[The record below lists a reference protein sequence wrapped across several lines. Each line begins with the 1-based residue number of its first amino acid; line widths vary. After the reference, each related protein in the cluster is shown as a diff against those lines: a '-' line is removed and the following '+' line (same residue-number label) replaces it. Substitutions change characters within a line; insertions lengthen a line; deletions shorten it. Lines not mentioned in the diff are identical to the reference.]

1 MIRKKPSYI
10 FIFILSILITTS
22 ISSISQATSL
32 KQIKYKTSDGTL
44 ITAYMMRPK
53 RKGRFPAIVALHGC
67 SGLKK
72 NKFELLSRHQDWGE
86 RLVQWGYVVLFPD
99 SYGSRNV
106 RSLCK
111 TKRRLVTYEDR
122 ILDARSAKNWL
133 DRQRY
138 VNSKNI
144 NLLGWSEG
152 AGTILRMA
160 YSKHGKG
167 FRKSIAFYPE
177 CRSLLTRKKL
187 KLHQPLSILVGAR
200 DDWTPPEPCQKLIW
214 NAGGN
219 IILYKKAHHGFDI
232 PNARL
237 STVLWVAYSKRGDG
251 IVMVGTNKK
260 ARAQA
265 IKDVRKILR

>member
-1 MIRKKPSYI
+1 MTFKKYFPIYI
-10 FIFILSILITTS
+10 LTLLLSLH
-22 ISSISQATSL
+22 SSSSQAVTL

-44 ITAYMMRPK
+44 ISAYMMRPK
-53 RKGRFPAIVALHGC
+53 RRGRFPAVVALHGC

-86 RLVQWGYVVLFPD
+86 RLVKWGYVVLFPD

-111 TKRRLVTYEDR
+111 TRRRLVTYADR
-122 ILDARSAKNWL
+122 VLDARYAKAWL
-133 DRQRY
+133 DKQRY

-144 NLLGWSEG
+144 NLIGWSEG
-152 AGTILRMA
+152 AGTILRLA
-160 YSKHGKG
+160 YSKKDGQG

-177 CRSLLTRKKL
+177 CRSLLSEKKL
-187 KLHQPLSILVGAR
+187 KLHRPLTILVGTR
-200 DDWTPPEPCQKLIW
+200 DDWTPPEPCQKLVW
-214 NAGGN
+214 DAGGN

-232 PNARL
+232 PNAKL

-265 IKDVRKILR
+265 IQDVRKILRK